1 VRKPYADSRP
11 AAHDGPAIARPAPQH
26 PAKRRG
32 GAPAAP
38 RHACRCPTLAP
49 ESRRARRA
57 AQARRCS
64 SRTMTRRTCRA
75 LCATRAWTMRRTTSR
90 APRATRR
97 PAAARRTSTMQTTAS
112 PSTLAQGSAGSAARS
127 RCAPA
132 PHRRV
137 RAAAPRPPSAAA
149 CRAHSMARRSVNARG
164 RRSNA
169 VARARRAGRRGGVRR
184 HRRVRP
190 VRALPAG
197 HVAGQQPAL
206 PPLRVPED
214 RAQPGKPQA
223 RASGRGA
230 LPGRPARS
238 PPALQQRTL
247 WLGGARGSAGV
258 YGEAGMREGGHVR
271 WCRGMSGRTAGARK
285 PWAQGRGQ
293 PRAATPLRRP
303 RSAAAATCA
312 PASGVVRCW
321 EQGSP
326 TAAFCL
332 AGTLTGSA
340 RPRSTV
346 PNDIVDLTSLPYNSF
361 NPLAVA
367 YFKCACLGSGCPTPP
382 RSGSMVA
389 GTRRL

>member
-1 VRKPYADSRP
+1 
-11 AAHDGPAIARPAPQH
+11 
-26 PAKRRG
+26 
-32 GAPAAP
+32 
-38 RHACRCPTLAP
+38 
-49 ESRRARRA
+49 
-57 AQARRCS
+57 
-64 SRTMTRRTCRA
+64 MTRRTCRA

-137 RAAAPRPPSAAA
+137 CAAAPRPPSAVA

-206 PPLRVPED
+206 PPLRVPKD

-247 WLGGARGSAGV
+247 WLGGRAGRLA
-258 YGEAGMREGGHVR
+258 YAGRRACAKAGMCGGVGA
-271 WCRGMSGRTAGARK
+271 CLGAPQAPGSRGRRAAVSRV
-285 PWAQGRGQ
+285 Q
-293 PRAATPLRRP
+293 PRRSGAPAPLRRP
-303 RSAAAATCA
+303 HARPLAASCAAGSKEARQQRSAWQE
-312 PASGVVRCW
+312 P
-321 EQGSP
+321 
-326 TAAFCL
+326 
-332 AGTLTGSA
+332 
-340 RPRSTV
+340 
-346 PNDIVDLTSLPYNSF
+346 
-361 NPLAVA
+361 
-367 YFKCACLGSGCPTPP
+367 
-382 RSGSMVA
+382 
-389 GTRRL
+389 

>member
-1 VRKPYADSRP
+1 
-11 AAHDGPAIARPAPQH
+11 
-26 PAKRRG
+26 
-32 GAPAAP
+32 
-38 RHACRCPTLAP
+38 
-49 ESRRARRA
+49 
-57 AQARRCS
+57 
-64 SRTMTRRTCRA
+64 MTRRTCRA

-137 RAAAPRPPSAAA
+137 CAAAPRPPSAVA

-206 PPLRVPED
+206 PPLRVPKD

-340 RPRSTV
+340 RPRSSVLPGRNPNRIRTPAQHRAQRHRGPDQPPVQLVQPARGRVLQVRLLRVRV
-346 PNDIVDLTSLPYNSF
+346 PYPAPVRIHGSWDAALVSGRGTSATSAKQSRCPFLWGLP
-361 NPLAVA
+361 V
-367 YFKCACLGSGCPTPP
+367 
-382 RSGSMVA
+382 
-389 GTRRL
+389 